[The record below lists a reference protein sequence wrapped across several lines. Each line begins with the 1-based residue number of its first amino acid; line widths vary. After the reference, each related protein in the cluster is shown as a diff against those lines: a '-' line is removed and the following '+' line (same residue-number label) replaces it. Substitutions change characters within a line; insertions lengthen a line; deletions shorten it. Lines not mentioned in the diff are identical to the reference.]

1 MAGAPCDGSNAAPS
15 KYFPTMRGARC
26 FPVED
31 GANLVFEQRA
41 LLLDDDDELEPLC
54 EVAHND
60 RVERPNHADFEE
72 AEAKS
77 GAVIGN
83 AQIAERLQEILPSLA
98 GCDDADPGV
107 RPLADNAIEAVGARI
122 GERGRQ
128 FMIVEPLLLRNR
140 VVEGP
145 RA

>member
-1 MAGAPCDGSNAAPS
+1 MSGTRAARRS
-15 KYFPTMRGARC
+15 R
-26 FPVED
+26 
-31 GANLVFEQRA
+31 
-41 LLLDDDDELEPLC
+41 
-54 EVAHND
+54 
-60 RVERPNHADFEE
+60 RPRSLTQITEACWRSDFEE

-77 GAVIGN
+77 GAVIGD
-83 AQIAERLQEILPSLA
+83 AEIAERLQEILPGLA

-107 RPLADNAIEAVGARI
+107 YALADYAIEAIGARI

-128 FMIVEPLLLRNR
+128 LMIVEPLLLRNR